1 MVVGPLIFAKTDRVE
16 YKEEEEEEKV
26 QRVSLRKN
34 KLKKIQREKYILL
47 PPKYFHREHFF
58 YRQFHDTFCYL
69 QEYFHSQTLGL
80 VLELVLRFTLT
91 PLV

>member
-47 PPKYFHREHFF
+47 PTKYFHR
-58 YRQFHDTFCYL
+58 
-69 QEYFHSQTLGL
+69 
-80 VLELVLRFTLT
+80 
-91 PLV
+91 